1 MYTLGTGSMEDLEAW
16 MKLIA
21 SASYDYMKLM
31 VVELEQQLAEVEE
44 RERQQQLQQQDGGGG
59 GGGGPQ
65 VPPRTRTNPFNNPSA
80 YGGRRK
86 KGWAEYHQSVGTK
99 ILRDRQKWAA
109 TIRPDSGTGTSPD
122 ATPETTVSME
132 EDNLL
137 VVF

>member
-44 RERQQQLQQQDGGGG
+44 RERQQQLQQQDGGGE
-59 GGGGPQ
+59 GGPQ
-65 VPPRTRTNPFNNPSA
+65 VPPRTRTNPFNNSSA
-80 YGGRRK
+80 SGGRRR

>member
-59 GGGGPQ
+59 GGPQ
-65 VPPRTRTNPFNNPSA
+65 VPPRTRTNPFNNSSA
-80 YGGRRK
+80 SGGRRK

-99 ILRDRQKWAA
+99 ILRDRQRWAA
-109 TIRPDSGTGTSPD
+109 TIRPDSGTGIRPD
-122 ATPETTVSME
+122 AAPETTVSME

>member
-44 RERQQQLQQQDGGGG
+44 RERQQQLQQQDGGG
-59 GGGGPQ
+59 PQ

-80 YGGRRK
+80 SGGRRR
-86 KGWAEYHQSVGTK
+86 KGWSEYHQSVGIK

-109 TIRPDSGTGTSPD
+109 ASRPDSGTGTSPE
-122 ATPETTVSME
+122 AAPETTVSME

>member
-1 MYTLGTGSMEDLEAW
+1 MYTLGTSSMEDLEAW

-65 VPPRTRTNPFNNPSA
+65 VPSRTRTNPFNNSSA
-80 YGGRRK
+80 SGGRRK

-109 TIRPDSGTGTSPD
+109 TIRPDSGTGTSPE
-122 ATPETTVSME
+122 AAPETTVSME

>member
-1 MYTLGTGSMEDLEAW
+1 MEDLEAW

-59 GGGGPQ
+59 GGPQ

-99 ILRDRQKWAA
+99 ILRDRQMWAA
-109 TIRPDSGTGTSPD
+109 TIRPDSGTGIRPD

>member
-31 VVELEQQLAEVEE
+31 VVELEQQL
-44 RERQQQLQQQDGGGG
+44 QQQDGG

-122 ATPETTVSME
+122 AAPETTVSME

>member
-1 MYTLGTGSMEDLEAW
+1 

-59 GGGGPQ
+59 PQ
-65 VPPRTRTNPFNNPSA
+65 VPPRTRTNPFNNSSA
-80 YGGRRK
+80 SGGRRK

-122 ATPETTVSME
+122 AAPETTVSME

>member
-21 SASYDYMKLM
+21 CASYDYMKLM

-65 VPPRTRTNPFNNPSA
+65 VPPRTRTNPFNNSSA
-80 YGGRRK
+80 SGGRRR

>member
-65 VPPRTRTNPFNNPSA
+65 VPPRTRTNPFNNSSA
-80 YGGRRK
+80 SGGRRK